1 MIDSLKDDITKVLR
15 DNKDIQ
21 ERTGRI
27 QARIIEKNKKIFT
40 VEQQTTKAQM
50 DKLEI
55 MRDLATYEANFAQ
68 KDGLQIELQNLK
80 ARIRDSKLNL
90 N

>member
-40 VEQQTTKAQM
+40 VE
-50 DKLEI
+50 
-55 MRDLATYEANFAQ
+55 
-68 KDGLQIELQNLK
+68 
-80 ARIRDSKLNL
+80 
-90 N
+90 